1 MGRYAKTPTV
11 YQMEVTECGAASLAM
26 VFGYFGKHMP
36 LEQARVE
43 VDVTRDGCNAANIMR
58 AAKRYGLDCHGYRK
72 EPEDLRELDMPC
84 IIHWN
89 FNHFVVLEGFK
100 GDYIYLNDPAV
111 GRRKLTSEEFEDCFT
126 GVVLTFR
133 KTEAFEES
141 KKDTASAE
149 FLKYRLRG
157 YIGVIF
163 KLLYI
168 GLLIVFPGL
177 VLPVLSQVF
186 MDDILVGGYSDWLT
200 KVLVFM
206 GCCIALK
213 VGLSWYR
220 DIILQKLSGHMNLTF
235 SNSFLAH
242 MFKLP
247 ISFFDQRSAGDL
259 TSRMDSNN
267 EVNSFL
273 ADDLAETVLNII
285 IALFYAVV
293 LMLYSPLLTVIGL
306 VNVAICIAVIYFSNK
321 SVSSVSLR
329 IQMSAGKLN
338 SSMCTGYG
346 MSDTIKATSAES
358 EYITRVLGNQA
369 KQVNDVQKLYRFQK
383 IVNAIPTATG
393 NVMDVLILM
402 VGGILII
409 NGKLTIGMLVA
420 FNSLFDSFCDPIN
433 KLVNFIYKIQTL
445 KANICRVDDVER
457 YEEDSRYL
465 LEDKSPKYVFNG
477 KVELKNIAFGYSK
490 IKDPLVD
497 GFAFKLEPGESVA
510 FVGPSGCGKSTV
522 AKLVS
527 GLYHPWKGEVLL
539 DDIPIDDISKTVY
552 NSAVATVSQNISLFS
567 GTIRDNL
574 TMWRND
580 ILEELVDEAAK
591 DACIYDEIMAMGGYD
606 ARLSEGAQNL
616 SGGQRQRLEIAR
628 ALVTNPAVLILDE
641 ATSALDA
648 KTEEQVLDNIRKRG
662 CTCVVVAHRLSAIRD
677 CKQIIVM
684 KHGKIVERG
693 NHASLMKAGG
703 YYTQLVSN
711 M

>member
-1 MGRYAKTPTV
+1 MGKYAKTPTV

-26 VFGYFGKHMP
+26 IFGYFGMHMP
-36 LEQARVE
+36 LEQARIE

-72 EPEDLRELDMPC
+72 EPEALREMDMPC

-100 GDYIYLNDPAV
+100 GNYVYLNDPAV
-111 GRRKLTSEEFEDCFT
+111 GRRRLTNNELDECFT
-126 GVVLTFR
+126 GVVLTFA
-133 KTEAFEES
+133 KTEAFKAT
-141 KKDTASAE
+141 KKDTASYD
-149 FLKYRLRG
+149 FLKGRLKA
-157 YIGVIF
+157 YLGVII

-168 GLLIVFPGL
+168 GLLMVFPGL

-200 KVLVFM
+200 KLLVFM
-206 GCCIALK
+206 GCCVALK
-213 VGLSWYR
+213 VGLTWYR
-220 DIILQKLSGHMNLTF
+220 DMILQKLSGHMNLTF

-242 MFKLP
+242 MLKLP

-273 ADDLAETVLNII
+273 ADDLAETVLNVI
-285 IALFYAVV
+285 IAIFYVVV
-293 LMLYSPLLTVIGL
+293 LMLYSPLLTCIGL
-306 VNVAICIAVIYFSNK
+306 FNVAICITVIYFSNK
-321 SVSSVSLR
+321 SVASISLR

-346 MSDTIKATSAES
+346 MSDTIKATSVEN

-393 NVMDVLILM
+393 NIMDVLILM

-409 NGKLTIGMLVA
+409 NGKMTMGMLLA
-420 FNSLFDSFCDPIN
+420 FNSLFDSFCDPVN
-433 KLVNFIYKIQTL
+433 KLVSFIYKIQTL

-457 YEEDSRYL
+457 YEEDNRYSN
-465 LEDKSPKYVFNG
+465 ENKSDKYIFNG
-477 KVELKNIAFGYSK
+477 KVELKNVAFGYSK
-490 IKDPLVD
+490 LKPALVEKF
-497 GFAFKLEPGESVA
+497 GFKLEPGESIA

-522 AKLVS
+522 TKLVS
-527 GLYHPWKGEVLL
+527 GLYHPWEGEVLL
-539 DDIPIDDISKTVY
+539 DDIPLDDISKTVY

-580 ILEELVDEAAK
+580 ILEELLDEAAK
-591 DACIYDEIMAMGGYD
+591 DACIYDDIMAMGGYD
-606 ARLSEGAQNL
+606 AKLSEGALNM

-648 KTEEQVLDNIRKRG
+648 KTEELVLSNIRKRG
-662 CTCVVVAHRLSAIRD
+662 CTCIIVAHRLSAIRD

-684 KHGKIVERG
+684 KHGKVVESG
-693 NHASLMKAGG
+693 DHSSLIKADG
-703 YYTQLVSN
+703 YYKELVSN